1 MNISPFEKTGSTRNG
16 QIPSGIIFA
25 MRKGL
30 LLYNPAAGRYP
41 VRRFVR
47 GVLQPLKEAGW
58 SMEIAETLSGTH
70 ATQTAHQAASEK
82 YDAVF
87 AIGGDGT
94 VGQVASG
101 LVGTETALG
110 VLPAG
115 TTNVWALEQGQQP
128 FSWFKWRAL
137 AENARLL
144 ANVEPQYV
152 DVGLCNENPFLLWAG
167 VGLDAHTIT
176 KIEPRHRFLKH
187 ISVPH
192 FFATTVWEATFWHG
206 LDLRVY
212 TDGQLVEGHYLVAV
226 ATNIRH
232 YVGGM
237 SMLSPDALL
246 DDDEMDMWLLSGNN
260 VADALRHFFDLIAGR
275 HLTSEQARRLR
286 FHTARVESDA
296 SFAIQVDGDPML
308 GGRRAELAI
317 KHRALKVLMP
327 EAALHLLKTPKR

>member
-1 MNISPFEKTGSTRNG
+1 
-16 QIPSGIIFA
+16 

-41 VRRFVR
+41 VRRFVH
-47 GVLQPLKEAGW
+47 GIIHPLKAAGW

-70 ATQTAHQAASEK
+70 ATQTAHQASNEK

-101 LVGTETALG
+101 LIHSETALA

-115 TTNVWALEQGQQP
+115 TTNVWALEQGQKP
-128 FSWFKWRAL
+128 FSWFNSRSL
-137 AENARLL
+137 RENAALL
-144 ANVEPQYV
+144 ANVEPQQV
-152 DVGLCNENPFLLWAG
+152 DVGTCNDRPFLLWAG
-167 VGLDAHTIT
+167 IGLDAQAIHKT
-176 KIEPRHRFLKH
+176 EPRHRFFKH

-206 LDLRVY
+206 LDFRIY

-232 YVGGM
+232 YAGGM
-237 SMLSPDALL
+237 SVLSPEALL
-246 DDDEMDMWLLSGNN
+246 DDGEMDMWLLSGNN
-260 VADALRHFFDLIAGR
+260 VADALRHFFDLVAGR
-275 HLTSEQARRLR
+275 HLTSDQARRIP
-286 FHTARVESDA
+286 FHNARVESDA
-296 SFAIQVDGDPML
+296 AFAIQVDGDPVL
-308 GGRRAELAI
+308 GGNTAEI
-317 KHRALKVLMP
+317 KILQRSLKVLMP
-327 EAALHLLKTPKR
+327 TDAHYLLKNPKR

>member
-1 MNISPFEKTGSTRNG
+1 
-16 QIPSGIIFA
+16 

-41 VRRFVR
+41 VGRFVH
-47 GVLQPLKEAGW
+47 GILHPLKAAGW

-70 ATQTAHQAASEK
+70 AIQTAHQAASEK

-101 LVGTETALG
+101 LVNTDTALA

-115 TTNVWALEQGQQP
+115 TTNVWALEQGQKP
-128 FSWFKWRAL
+128 FNWFKWRAL
-137 AENARLL
+137 RENAALL
-144 ANVEPQYV
+144 ANVDPQQV
-152 DVGLCNENPFLLWAG
+152 DVGTCNERPFLLWAG
-167 VGLDAHTIT
+167 VGLDALAIK
-176 KIEPRHRFLKH
+176 KIEPRHRIFKH

-232 YVGGM
+232 YAGGM
-237 SMLSPDALL
+237 SVLSPEALL
-246 DDDEMDMWLLSGNN
+246 DDGEMDMWLLSGNN
-260 VADALRHFFDLIAGR
+260 VADALRHFFDLVAGR
-275 HLTSEQARRLR
+275 HLTSDQARRLPFR
-286 FHTARVESDA
+286 HARVESDA
-296 SFAIQVDGDPML
+296 AFAIQVDGDPVL
-308 GGRRAELAI
+308 GGNTAEI
-317 KHRALKVLMP
+317 KILQRSLKVLMP
-327 EAALHLLKTPKR
+327 AGALHLLKNPKR

>member
-1 MNISPFEKTGSTRNG
+1 
-16 QIPSGIIFA
+16 

-47 GVLQPLKEAGW
+47 GIIHPLKEAGW
-58 SMEIAETLSGTH
+58 SIEIAETVSGTH

-94 VGQVASG
+94 MGQVASG
-101 LVGTETALG
+101 LMDSETALA

-115 TTNVWALEQGQQP
+115 TTNVWALEQGQKP
-128 FSWFKWRAL
+128 FSILNWWAL
-137 AENARLL
+137 RENAKLL
-144 ANVEPQYV
+144 ANVEPQRV
-152 DVGLCNENPFLLWAG
+152 DVGMCNEQPFLLWAG
-167 VGLDAHTIT
+167 VGLDAQAIS
-176 KIEPRHRFLKH
+176 KIEPRPRFFKH

-212 TDGQLVEGHYLVAV
+212 TDGHLVEGHYLVAV

-232 YVGGM
+232 YAGGM
-237 SMLSPDALL
+237 SLLSPEALL
-246 DDDEMDMWLLSGNN
+246 DDNEMDLWLLSGNN
-260 VADALRHFFDLIAGR
+260 VADALRHFFALVAGR
-275 HLTSEQARRLR
+275 HLTSDQARRLP

-296 SFAIQVDGDPML
+296 PFSVQVDGDPAL
-308 GGRRAELAI
+308 GGHHADITI

-327 EAALHLLKTPKR
+327 TNAYFLLKHKK